1 MGRQTILSFGVLILI
16 GGLGLL
22 NFKLAD
28 APVDISPIPVIDS
41 LGTSETN
48 AKDSSPESLV
58 LRSLGEFSETTVR
71 PLFSPTRRPVVAQV
85 VPPEAETAAAESPAP
100 EASAS
105 VPSRLTLIGLM
116 RVGDRDRALIRLED
130 AARGSWIEVGQEI
143 SGWRVSEIDDKGV
156 VIKDASSSQVLVLHS
171 SIPQSER

>member
-1 MGRQTILSFGVLILI
+1 MGRKTILSFGVLILI

-28 APVDISPIPVIDS
+28 APVDTSPIPVLDS
-41 LGTSETN
+41 PTSETN
-48 AKDSSPESLV
+48 AKASPPDSLV
-58 LRSLGEFSETTVR
+58 PRSLSEFGETIVR

-85 VPPEAETAAAESPAP
+85 VPPEAETAAVESPAP

-116 RVGDRDRALIRLED
+116 RVGDRDRALIRSED
-130 AARGSWIEVGQEI
+130 ALRGTWIEVGQEI

-156 VIKDASSSQVLVLHS
+156 VIKGTSSRQVLFLHA
-171 SIPQSER
+171 PTLQSER